1 MNYFFRIG
9 VIIVAGLI
17 NACGGSSGGEGK
29 ITLNITD
36 APIDGANKV
45 VVMFTGVELRSSSLD
60 EKRVFDFIEPVTLDL
75 LDLQGINT
83 ALLLNGETVT
93 AGTYDEIR
101 LKIHAAEDGM
111 LESYIEL
118 PDGQH
123 ELIIPSGAQS
133 GLKIKND
140 IEIPV
145 DGDVNFTVDFS
156 VRKSIVV
163 SGGEGSSKVKYHL
176 KPVLRI
182 VEDIVAG
189 HITGLID
196 NSLLTASNCSD
207 LDADTDNAVYV
218 FTGPSVTPD
227 DIDTSSDIDVEPVV
241 TALVDHSF
249 SYTYTAAFLEPGE
262 YTVAFT
268 CNANLENIES
278 DDDDLLFSAI
288 KNVIVEAGETSDGD
302 LP

>member
-1 MNYFFRIG
+1 MNHLFRIG
-9 VIIVAGLI
+9 LIIVAALL
-17 NACGGSSGGEGK
+17 NACGPGSSGGEGT
-29 ITLNITD
+29 ITLSITD

-45 VVMFTGVELRSSSLD
+45 VVNFIGVELRSSSLGVKQD
-60 EKRVFDFIEPVTLDL
+60 FDFLVPVTLDL

-83 ALLLNGETVT
+83 ALLLNGETVE
-93 AGTYDEIR
+93 AGIYDEIR

-111 LESYIEL
+111 LESFIEL

-123 ELIIPSGAQS
+123 ELIVPSGAES

-145 DGDVNFTVDFS
+145 DGDVSFTVDFS

-163 SGGEGSSKVKYHL
+163 AGGEGGSKVKYHL

-196 NSLLTASNCSD
+196 GSLLTAINCSESNP
-207 LDADTDNAVYV
+207 DTDNAVYV
-218 FTGPSVTPD
+218 FTGPDVTPD
-227 DIDTSSDIDVEPVV
+227 DIDTSSDDDVEPVV
-241 TALVDHSF
+241 TALVDDSF
-249 SYTYTAAFLEPGE
+249 SYTAAFLEPGE
-262 YTVAFT
+262 YTVAYT
-268 CNANLENIES
+268 CNANFEDIEF
-278 DDDDLLFSAI
+278 DDELLFSTG
-288 KNVIVEAGETSDGD
+288 KNVIVEAGKTSDGS

>member
-1 MNYFFRIG
+1 MNHLFRIG
-9 VIIVAGLI
+9 LIIVAALL
-17 NACGGSSGGEGK
+17 NACGPGSSGGEGT
-29 ITLNITD
+29 ITLSITD

-45 VVMFTGVELRSSSLD
+45 VVKFTGVELRSSSLGV
-60 EKRVFDFIEPVTLDL
+60 KRDFDFLVPVTLDL
-75 LDLQGINT
+75 LNLQGINT
-83 ALLLNGETVT
+83 ALLLNGETVE
-93 AGTYDEIR
+93 AGIYDEIR

-111 LESYIEL
+111 LESFIEL

-123 ELIIPSGAQS
+123 ELIVPSGAES

-163 SGGEGSSKVKYHL
+163 AGGNGDSKVKYHL

-196 NSLLTASNCSD
+196 NSLLTANNCSD
-207 LDADTDNAVYV
+207 SDADTDNAVYV

-227 DIDTSSDIDVEPVV
+227 DIDTSSDDDVEPVV
-241 TALVDHSF
+241 TALVDDSF
-249 SYTYTAAFLEPGE
+249 SYTAAFLEPGE

-268 CNANLENIES
+268 CNANLEDIEF
-278 DDDDLLFSAI
+278 DDELLFSTG
-288 KNVIVEAGETSDGD
+288 KNVIVEAGQTSDGS